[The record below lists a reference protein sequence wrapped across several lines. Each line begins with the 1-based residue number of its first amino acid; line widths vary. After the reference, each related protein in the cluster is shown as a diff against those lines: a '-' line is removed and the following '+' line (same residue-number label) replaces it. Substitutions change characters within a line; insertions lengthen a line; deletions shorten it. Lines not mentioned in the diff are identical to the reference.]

1 MNMVEIHWELSV
13 ISRAVHFPTLSSAA
27 QNIGMSQPQLSRIV
41 KKVEDEL
48 SLVILDRTTKRK
60 SGWMSVAF
68 QLAQLYASAER
79 KLELD
84 LVHLQEDRLLT
95 HLRIGTLEGLG
106 LVASEFCRKLFKNA
120 GVIMVE
126 LEVYELEKLE
136 EEFGQNNLDM
146 IFTFRE
152 PGKKKYKYIQ
162 NVGTQEVKK
171 VSEGS
176 TWVVSHYEYE
186 KNHIRKKRKKDEKIL
201 ICNSLHLRKIWLES
215 HKANGWIPTEVNKP
229 KIKYDSNELPVFLI
243 ASDLLSPNDWKTL
256 ESIL

>member
-1 MNMVEIHWELSV
+1 M

-48 SLVILDRTTKRK
+48 SIVILDRTAKRK

-84 LVHLQEDRLLT
+84 IIHLQEDRMLT
-95 HLRIGTLEGLG
+95 HLRIGTLDGLG
-106 LVASEFCRKLFKNA
+106 LIAGEFCRKLFKGA

-136 EEFGQNNLDM
+136 EEFNQNNLDM
-146 IFTFRE
+146 IFSFRE
-152 PGKKKYKYIQ
+152 PGKKKYKYSVNI
-162 NVGTQEVKK
+162 GSQEIKK
-171 VSEGS
+171 VNQGN

-186 KNHIRKKRKKDEKIL
+186 KNHIGKKRKKDECIL
-201 ICNSLHLRKIWLES
+201 ICNSLHLRKQWIETT
-215 HKANGWIPTEVNKP
+215 KARGWVPSEVNKP
-229 KIKYDSNELPVFLI
+229 KNRYDINEVPVLLI
-243 ASDLLSPNDWKTL
+243 GSDLLSPREWQTL
-256 ESIL
+256 TGLIL